1 MNMLKRSIVATIQPL
16 VANHVYT
23 VRHGL
28 ARGLRRRGGL
38 GFLRPAGALSP
49 EEAFLEQLDLE
60 GQVVYD
66 VGGYEGVMTLFFAR
80 RVGRSGQVLTFEPNP
95 RNLQRIVENVR
106 LNGFENVTVHP
117 IALGRAPG
125 VASLVFPTDEP
136 ARGSIRDDIQEQIW
150 REQGAAVE
158 VAAID
163 VPVDAIDHQIECGA
177 PVPHFVKLDVEGV
190 EYGVLEGM
198 AQLLSRHHPRLYI
211 EVHGATVAKKLEN
224 ATAIIERL
232 WQNDYHIH
240 HVESGLAIRT
250 APQIPSAMEG
260 HLSCS

>member
-1 MNMLKRSIVATIQPL
+1 MLKRSIVATIQPL

-38 GFLRPAGALSP
+38 GFLRPAGALSA

-80 RVGRSGQVLTFEPNP
+80 RVGPTGQVLTFEPNP
-95 RNLQRIVENVR
+95 RNHDRIVENVR
-106 LNGFENVTVHP
+106 LNGFQNVTVHRV
-117 IALGRAPG
+117 ALGSAPG
-125 VASLVFPTDEP
+125 RASLVFPTDEP

-150 REQGAAVE
+150 QEQGAAVE
-158 VAAID
+158 VAAIE
-163 VPVDAIDHQIECGA
+163 VAVDSIDHRIELGA
-177 PVPHFVKLDVEGV
+177 PLPHFVKLDVEGV
-190 EYGVLEGM
+190 EYGILEGM
-198 AQLLSRHHPRLYI
+198 AQLLSRHHPKLYI
-211 EVHGATVAKKLEN
+211 EVHGATPAKKLEN
-224 ATAIIERL
+224 ATAIVERL
-232 WQNDYHIH
+232 WRSDYQIH

-250 APQIPSAMEG
+250 APQIASAIEG
-260 HLSCS
+260 HLYCR